1 MRYSEPLNY
10 RVCGIG
16 RMVFRNEDTLQTF
29 LDANQEYRFHKLYDN
44 AVNFVSS
51 EFGKTY
57 PILINGKRISTSRT
71 MIRRSP
77 TDRRLTLGYIMKGNS
92 THAKNAIKAANLAFE
107 KWSMM
112 DYRKRVN
119 LFRKIGAIMKKR
131 KFELAAWLTFE
142 NGKNRYEAIADID
155 EAIDFIMFYSDE
167 MQKNNGFVT
176 TKGISKNEQNTSI
189 MRPYGVWAV
198 IAPFNF
204 PAAILVGMSVGALIT
219 GNTVVIKP
227 ASDTP
232 IIGYKIA
239 QIMIEAGIPDGVINF
254 VPGSGAEI
262 GKTIIESRD
271 IDGIVFTGSREVG
284 YMLMSESSKTKPRP
298 IIAELGGKNAT
309 IVTDTAN
316 LDTAAEGV
324 AKAAFSFSG
333 QKCSACS
340 RVYVQRNVKSKFLS
354 KLLEKTRKL
363 IVENPKKRDSFMGP
377 VINLNAYNNF
387 KKFSKLASNYGNILT
402 GGSVV
407 NNKDFN
413 HGYYVQPTI
422 VEGLPMDNALL
433 KKELFVPILCITE
446 YDKFDTAIKMTNQSE
461 YGLTSGIYSKNK
473 KEILNFLRDIEAGV
487 VYVNRKKSSTTGAM
501 VGRQSFGGW
510 KDSGTTGKGTG
521 GKYYLTQF
529 MREQSQT
536 IVK

>member
-1 MRYSEPLNY
+1 
-10 RVCGIG
+10 
-16 RMVFRNEDTLQTF
+16 MVFNNEDTFQSF
-29 LDANQEYRFHKLYDN
+29 LDHNQEYRFHSLYDKAIN
-44 AVNFVSS
+44 LVYS
-51 EFGKTY
+51 EFGRTY
-57 PILINGKRISTSRT
+57 PVIINGKKTYTSQT
-71 MIRRSP
+71 MIRTSP
-77 TDRRLTLGYIMKGNS
+77 TDRRITLGYIMKGNT
-92 THAKNAIKAANLAFE
+92 THAKKAIQAASNAFE

-112 DYRKRVN
+112 DYRKRVK
-119 LFRKIGAIMKKR
+119 LFTKIGTIMKRR

-155 EAIDFIMFYSDE
+155 EAIDFIMFYSHE
-167 MQKNNGFVT
+167 MQKNKGFVT
-176 TKGISKNEQNTSI
+176 TKGGSQNEQNTSI
-189 MRPYGVWAV
+189 MKPYGVWAV

-204 PAAILVGMSVGALIT
+204 PAAILVGMCVGALIT

-232 IIGYKIA
+232 IIGYKIVE
-239 QIMIEAGIPDGVINF
+239 IMLEAGIPNGVLNF
-254 VPGSGAEI
+254 VPGSGVEI
-262 GKTIIESRD
+262 GKTIIKSED
-271 IDGIVFTGSREVG
+271 VAGIVFTGSREVG
-284 YMLMSESSKTKPRP
+284 YMLMGESTKKKPRP

-316 LDTAAEGV
+316 LDMAAEGV
-324 AKAAFSFSG
+324 ARAAFSFSG

-340 RVYVQRNVKSKFLS
+340 RVYVQNNVKSQFLS
-354 KLLEKTRKL
+354 KLVEKTKKL
-363 IVENPKKRDSFMGP
+363 RVENPKERDCFVGP

-387 KKFSKLASNYGNILT
+387 KKFSKLASKHGNILT

-407 NNKDFN
+407 RNREFI
-413 HGYYVQPTI
+413 HGYYVEPTI
-422 VEGLPMDNALL
+422 VEGLPTHHPLL

-446 YDKFDTAIKMTNQSE
+446 YDKFDNAIKMTNQSE
-461 YGLTSGIYSKNK
+461 YGLTSGIYSNK
-473 KEILNFLRDIEAGV
+473 KEEILKFLKDIEAGV